1 MPFALAVRVPLATS
15 IVIVWP
21 LTVAFAAP
29 VPVTVNFWFL
39 RATELLFVPSLM
51 FRFWDK
57 PLTAELIALATFLAV
72 AKPSAPVTEAA
83 PVLASL
89 LIVARFVDTFTA
101 LPSIVVEI

>member
-1 MPFALAVRVPLATS
+1 MIFALFVAISCVFFAIL
-15 IVIVWP
+15 
-21 LTVAFAAP
+21 LLNTV
-29 VPVTVNFWFL
+29 
-39 RATELLFVPSLM
+39 FVL
-51 FRFWDK
+51 
-57 PLTAELIALATFLAV
+57 LIALATFLAV